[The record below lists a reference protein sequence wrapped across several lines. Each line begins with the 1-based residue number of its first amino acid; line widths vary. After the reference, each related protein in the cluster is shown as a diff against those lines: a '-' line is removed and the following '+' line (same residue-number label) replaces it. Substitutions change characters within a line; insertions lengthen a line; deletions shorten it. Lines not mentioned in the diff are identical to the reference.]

1 MPRNAFDSVS
11 SVFKSRSEESSKRR
25 FAIEFES
32 EDKSKSE
39 EYRSFE
45 GKRRGHKHH

>member
-1 MPRNAFDSVS
+1 MGRNAFDSVT
-11 SVFKSRSEESSKRR
+11 SVFKKKSSSESGSRL
-25 FAIEFES
+25 AFEY
-32 EDKSKSE
+32 ETYEKTKEE